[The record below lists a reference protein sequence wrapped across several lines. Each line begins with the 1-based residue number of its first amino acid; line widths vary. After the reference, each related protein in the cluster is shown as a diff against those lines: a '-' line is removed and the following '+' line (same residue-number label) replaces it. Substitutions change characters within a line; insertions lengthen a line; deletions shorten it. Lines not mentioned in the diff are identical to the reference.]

1 MSRKANLERIMSTA
15 TSNSKLQNIIDN
27 YLRRDNYY
35 QNAVLGYTFRQEGSA
50 FTIGGKIP
58 KIVWFNIPE
67 IPIGLIYVQENYAN
81 SLPREE
87 LEFVVLHELGHLVN
101 NHVVWNI
108 GLFLAK
114 ETLID
119 WLKGLLETS
128 KKNVRN
134 LIGLAKLVLGKK
146 TIEEEITAQKEFMAD
161 AYAVG
166 LQGNKYPAKSF
177 LQKLSNGNL
186 ESPTH
191 VTQDGVFFKTAVTFR
206 ERIEAIQR
214 L

>member
-1 MSRKANLERIMSTA
+1 MPRKANLERIMSTA
-15 TSNSKLQNIIDN
+15 TANSRLQNIIDSC
-27 YLRRDNYY
+27 LQRDNYY
-35 QNAVLGYTFRQEGSA
+35 QHAVLGYTFRQEGSA

-58 KIVWFNIPE
+58 KIALFNTPE
-67 IPIGLIYVQENYAN
+67 IPIGLIYVQENYVD
-81 SLPREE
+81 SLLIGE
-87 LEFVVLHELGHLVN
+87 LEFVVLHELGHVVN

-114 ETLID
+114 ETLVD
-119 WLKGLLETS
+119 WLRDLLETS
-128 KKNVRN
+128 RKNVRD
-134 LIGLAKLVLGKK
+134 LIGLVKLVLGKK

-161 AYAVG
+161 AYAIK
-166 LQGNKYPAKSF
+166 LQGNKHHAISF